1 MCSYRH
7 RLWQCFHASCQFF
20 CRNVPGRRAHRHLC
34 CNGLLVQ
41 LNWKREINRISGLLQ
56 KALRLVIHALNLAL
70 FDAQDAK
77 WLAQFIEVSGLRS
90 QDNDLSAWRQNALKL
105 RGVARGEDN

>member
-1 MCSYRH
+1 M
-7 RLWQCFHASCQFF
+7 
-20 CRNVPGRRAHRHLC
+20 PGRRAHRHLC

-90 QDNDLSAWRQNALKL
+90 QDNDLSAWRQNALKF